1 MREIDMRTFVSL
13 ARTRHFGRT
22 ADEMGATQPAISSRL
37 AALEAEFGCRLAHRS
52 DRTFALTA
60 AGRQVLAQFETMLR
74 ELEDLRRSLRNET
87 MLRRAPLRLGAIDSV
102 SATFMPAL
110 IDTLRAAFPDLRI
123 ELTIDGTRPLV
134 EGMRRGELD
143 MTFCLH
149 PVLDDGF
156 RSYVACHL
164 QMVWAGSPR
173 LINPDRTYEVGELAA
188 LPIIS
193 FPRNSPPFQMI
204 APFFHDEQVLASK
217 LTSCNSLYAM
227 VNLIIDG
234 FGIGAIPT
242 VTIRREIAQGLLHSI
257 KVTKRFPPMPI
268 IASCQAY
275 SDQGFLRQVVHQ
287 AKAVVADYCARVD
300 PELAWLDGT
309 GGSGG
314 STGMQSAAGL
324 RQQQTGDGS
333 SARRSGNRTGRPS
346 A

>member
-37 AALEAEFGCRLAHRS
+37 AALESDFGCRLVHRS
-52 DRTFALTA
+52 DRAFALTA
-60 AGRQVLAQFETMLR
+60 AGKQVLAQFETMLR
-74 ELEDLRRSLRNET
+74 EMEDLRRSLRNQAQ
-87 MLRRAPLRLGAIDSV
+87 LRRAPLRLGAIDSV

-110 IDTLRAAFPDLRI
+110 IDTLRAAVPDLRI
-123 ELTIDGTRPLV
+123 ELTVDGTRPLV

-143 MTFCLH
+143 MSFCLH
-149 PVLDDGF
+149 PVLEDGF
-156 RSYVACHL
+156 RSYIACHL

-173 LINPDRTYEVGELAA
+173 LINPDRRYEVSELAA

-193 FPRNSPPFQMI
+193 FPRDSPPFQMI

-227 VNLIIDG
+227 VNLLIDG

-257 KVTKRFPPMPI
+257 KVAKRFPPMPI
-268 IASCQAY
+268 VASYQART
-275 SDQGFLRQVVHQ
+275 DQGFLRQVVTQ

-300 PELAWLDGT
+300 PQLAWLDR
-309 GGSGG
+309 SER
-314 STGMQSAAGL
+314 L
-324 RQQQTGDGS
+324 GDGAAQMPVEGIE
-333 SARRSGNRTGRPS
+333 SAPQD